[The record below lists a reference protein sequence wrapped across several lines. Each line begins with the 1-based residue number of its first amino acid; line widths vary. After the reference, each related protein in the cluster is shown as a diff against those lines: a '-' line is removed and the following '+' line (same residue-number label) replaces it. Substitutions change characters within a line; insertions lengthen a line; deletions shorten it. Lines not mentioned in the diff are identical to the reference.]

1 MPTSWKGDLEI
12 GWRSPHLGWQTGPQ
26 NSKSSCTPIDCDLG
40 PHFILCKPVP
50 AIWIV
55 YSEHTCFCRQPF
67 ILMSWQGGDHGR
79 SHLQDA
85 RGNLAATS
93 HLVLLQQGALQG
105 DLCIEHSDSA
115 SLPHTHPRPP
125 KHTDATNP
133 FLSILPHRKSQA
145 RHLTVVNESPFYLKW
160 LEDVAVGVPVPPC
173 GSLHIGSIR
182 R

>member
-67 ILMSWQGGDHGR
+67 ILMSWQGVTMEGVTYKMPEEIWQPPATWSYSSR
-79 SHLQDA
+79 EPSKVTFVLNTQIQHLSLTLIPGHPSTQMPPTLSCPSCLTEKA
-85 RGNLAATS
+85 R
-93 HLVLLQQGALQG
+93 QG
-105 DLCIEHSDSA
+105 
-115 SLPHTHPRPP
+115 
-125 KHTDATNP
+125 
-133 FLSILPHRKSQA
+133 
-145 RHLTVVNESPFYLKW
+145 V
-160 LEDVAVGVPVPPC
+160 
-173 GSLHIGSIR
+173 
-182 R
+182 